1 MKQPLFL
8 RRWRWQ
14 QAYKQALKKP
24 GQCEPGSGK
33 WLVLLDARDPWQQ
46 AVAELLLKKRPVD
59 SLVVVAYEGKLEHP
73 QQINLGLLELT
84 PDLQAPMVVRDQVLQ
99 YAYDFVLQ
107 LAPTPEPPLA
117 LLAVE
122 AHCFQRIAVNPA
134 KSSELYRLEFKWTG
148 LSSEEAV
155 PELFNQLKALFS
167 HVVSA

>member
-1 MKQPLFL
+1 MKQPLFW

-14 QAYKQALKKP
+14 QAFKQAVKKP
-24 GQCEPGSGK
+24 AQCEPGSGK

-46 AVAELLLKKRPVD
+46 AVAELLLKKRPPGSVW
-59 SLVVVAYEGKLEHP
+59 VVAYEGKFEHP
-73 QQINLGLLELT
+73 QQVNLGLLELS
-84 PDLQAPMVVRDQVLQ
+84 PDLQAPMAVRDQILQ
-99 YAYDFVLQ
+99 HAYDFVLQ
-107 LAPTPEPPLA
+107 LAPMPEPPLA

-122 AHCFQRIAVNPA
+122 AHCFQRIAINPA
-134 KSSELYRLEFKWTG
+134 KSSELYRLEFQWTG

>member
-8 RRWRWQ
+8 RRWQWK
-14 QAYKQALKKP
+14 QAYKQAAKKP
-24 GQCEPGSGK
+24 AMGEPGSGK

-46 AVAELLLKKRPVD
+46 AVAEILIKKRPAG
-59 SLVVVAYEGKLEHP
+59 SLWVVAYEGNWEHP
-73 QQINLGLLELT
+73 QQINLAFTELT
-84 PDLQAPMVVRDQVLQ
+84 PDLQAPTEVRDQVLQ
-99 YAYDFVLQ
+99 HAYDFVLQ
-107 LAPTPEPPLA
+107 LAPNPEPPLA

-122 AHCFQRIAVNPA
+122 AHCFQRIAINPA
-134 KSSELYRLEFKWTG
+134 KSSELYRLEFQWTG

>member
-14 QAYKQALKKP
+14 QAYKLALKKP
-24 GQCEPGSGK
+24 GQCESGSGK

-46 AVAELLLKKRPVD
+46 AVAELLLKKRPAD
-59 SLVVVAYEGKLEHP
+59 SVLVVAYEGKLEHR
-73 QQINLGLLELT
+73 QQVNIDLPALT
-84 PDLQAPMVVRDQVLQ
+84 PDLQAPMAVRDQVLRH
-99 YAYDFVLQ
+99 AYDFVLQ
-107 LAPTPEPPLA
+107 LAPKPEPPLA

-122 AHCFQRIAVNPA
+122 AHCFQRIAINPA